1 MSCTLG
7 AASNATSPGRPST
20 GSAASGTRRQPLP
33 AFLGEPAHYA
43 KGADALPVTV
53 TGELEDALVRS
64 LELEELRRA
73 LRVAA
78 TRLLLELHT
87 TDAVQAQRLE
97 RPIRVLADLA
107 ARRPWS
113 STR

>member
-1 MSCTLG
+1 
-7 AASNATSPGRPST
+7 
-20 GSAASGTRRQPLP
+20 LP
-33 AFLGEPAHYA
+33 AA
-43 KGADALPVTV
+43 V
-53 TGELEDALVRS
+53 TGELEDALVRT

-87 TDAVQAQRLE
+87 TDADQAGRLE
-97 RPIRVLADLA
+97 QPIRVLADLA
-107 ARRPWS
+107 EGQPRD

>member
-1 MSCTLG
+1 LG
-7 AASNATSPGRPST
+7 A
-20 GSAASGTRRQPLP
+20 
-33 AFLGEPAHYA
+33 PAHYA
-43 KGADALPVTV
+43 KGADALPVAV
-53 TGELEDALVRS
+53 TGGLEDALVRS

-78 TRLLLELHT
+78 TQLLVELSA

-97 RPIRVLADLA
+97 RPIRELANLVERSPPD
-107 ARRPWS
+107 